1 MDDETSKI
9 GDAETLGEA
18 FAIRRQ
24 EIGLEFKNAFE
35 LLAVLFYER
44 NGGVEGELPSVLD
57 YIDARE
63 YLLEL
68 EEDSQIVS
76 LDVWEIVLT
85 IYDQTGIQYQSHLT
99 NEPCAKSPPL
109 KIPWHL
115 MSRVLSSWTEQH
127 PQASDWFKDGKN
139 LAWFKGVSR
148 GLSAV

>member
-1 MDDETSKI
+1 MDDKTRKVE
-9 GDAETLGEA
+9 DAETLGEA

-24 EIGLEFKNAFE
+24 QLGLEFKNAFE
-35 LLAVLFYER
+35 LLAVMIYER
-44 NGGVEGELPSVLD
+44 CGGVKGELPSVLD

-76 LDVWEIVLT
+76 LDVWEMVLT
-85 IYDQTGIQYQSHLT
+85 IYDHTGIQYQSGLI
-99 NEPCAKSPPL
+99 NEPCVKGPAL
-109 KIPWHL
+109 RIPWHL
-115 MSRVLSSWTEQH
+115 MSSVMSTWTQQH

-139 LAWFKGVSR
+139 LAWFQGVSR